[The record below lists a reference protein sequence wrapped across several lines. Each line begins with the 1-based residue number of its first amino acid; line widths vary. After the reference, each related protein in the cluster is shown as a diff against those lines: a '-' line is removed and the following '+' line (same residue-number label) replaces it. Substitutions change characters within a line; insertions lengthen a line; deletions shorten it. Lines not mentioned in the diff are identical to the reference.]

1 MADRKPNGTPAITAA
16 VVVAGR
22 DPYAMFEARE
32 VTRASARL
40 RGPLLLEVGEAF
52 TLRMTRGAVA
62 VEVATKV
69 TQVVRGDGHGEP
81 EIVVAFAAG
90 DAGKLAPLVES

>member
-1 MADRKPNGTPAITAA
+1 MPERKPDGSPAITAS

-22 DPYAMFEARE
+22 DPYAMFDARE
-32 VTRASARL
+32 VTRTSARL

-52 TLRMTRGAVA
+52 TLRMTRGEVA
-62 VEVATKV
+62 VEVPTKV

-81 EIVVAFAAG
+81 ELVVSFAAG
-90 DAGKLAPLVES
+90 DAGKLAPLVEP